1 MANLKQRIEEELVNK
16 FAVKPS
22 KATDR
27 QMYEVVIA
35 LTVEKLQKMRAD
47 SLERFDNAGA
57 KKVYYM
63 SMEFLI
69 GRSLKNNL
77 YNLGIEDEMKSA
89 LADLGS
95 DLEKLYEMEP
105 DAGLGNGG
113 LGRLAACYLDSL
125 TGLNYPATGFSIR
138 YEFGIFKQVIMDG
151 WQVEFPD
158 NWLEMGGGWLVP
170 RPDEAQ
176 EVYFGGYVEEM
187 WSDTGLK
194 TVHKNY
200 SKVLAVPYD
209 ILISGNGD
217 IVNTLRIWGA
227 KSLDN
232 FDMSLFSRGE
242 YLKSVENEAQSE
254 AISKVLYP
262 ADDHETGK
270 RLRLRQQYFFVSASL
285 KNIIKEHLDKYPSLD
300 NLSDKAV
307 IHINDT
313 HPALCVPELMRILM
327 DEHNYDWD
335 SAFDICSKTLAYTN
349 HTVMSEALEQ
359 WSCGMFES
367 ILPRIYSI
375 VKEINRR
382 FCEMV
387 YTNHPEKRYV
397 IDKIAIISNGM
408 VKMANLCVACA
419 FCVNG
424 VSSLHSDILKRDL
437 FRDYNDIFPGKITN
451 VTNGIVHRRW
461 LCQSNPKLTE
471 LLCETIGDGFIKDA
485 AQLENFLKFK
495 NDKAVL
501 ERLREIKLENKR
513 RLAKY
518 IGDSCG
524 ISVSP
529 NSIFDVQSKRLH
541 EYKRQLLCA
550 LHILHLYRKI
560 KNEGLTIQPRTFI
573 FGAKASAGYVM
584 AKEII
589 RFICAIAD
597 LVNNDTTIG
606 GQLKVVFLADYRVSL
621 AEIMMPAAE
630 VSEQISLAGKEASG
644 TGNMKFMINGA
655 LTIGTLD
662 GANVE
667 INEQVGDDNMFLF
680 GMHTE
685 EVNALRNEYRPRN
698 IYNSNYDLRAIID
711 FVASGGVCG
720 KNFDS
725 IVHYLLDS
733 DPYMTMADF
742 DSYREAQAR
751 VNEAYGDK
759 LLWNGMSLVNIAKAG
774 FFASDR
780 SVTEYAENIWKL
792 KKI

>member
-1 MANLKQRIEEELVNK
+1 MER
-16 FAVKPS
+16 FAVSPKE
-22 KATDR
+22 ATDR
-27 QMYEVVIA
+27 QFYEAVVGI
-35 LTVEKLQKMRAD
+35 TRGILQKKRAQ
-47 SLERFDNAGA
+47 SAEREKKAEA

-77 YNLGIEDEMKSA
+77 YNLGYEKDMQKA
-89 LADLGS
+89 LSELGG
-95 DLEKLYEMEP
+95 DLERLYDMEP

-113 LGRLAACYLDSL
+113 LGRLASCYLDSL
-125 TGLNYPATGFSIR
+125 TGLDYPATGFSIR

-151 WQVEFPD
+151 WQVEYPD
-158 NWLEMGGGWLVP
+158 NWLELGGAWLVP
-170 RPDEAQ
+170 RPDESQ
-176 EVYFGGYVEEM
+176 EVYFDGYVEEN
-187 WSDTGLK
+187 WSDKGLE
-194 TVHKNY
+194 TVHKDY
-200 SKVLAVPYD
+200 TRVLAVPYD

-217 IVNTLRIWGA
+217 IVNKLRIWGA

-242 YLKSVENEAQSE
+242 YLKSVESEAQSE

-285 KNIIKEHLDKYPSLD
+285 KNIVKDHIDKYGTLD
-300 NLSDKAV
+300 NLADKVV

-313 HPALCVPELMRILM
+313 HPALSIPELMRILM
-327 DEHNYDWD
+327 DEHGYTWD
-335 SAFDICSKTLAYTN
+335 NAWSICTKTLAYTN

-359 WSCGMFES
+359 WNVTMFKS

-382 FCEMV
+382 FCEDV
-387 YTNHPEKRYV
+387 YANHPDKRSR
-397 IDKIAIISNGM
+397 IDDVAIISRGM
-408 VKMANLCVACA
+408 VKMANLCVACS

-424 VSSLHSDILKRDL
+424 VSALHSEILKNDL
-437 FRDYNDIFPGKITN
+437 FRDYNDIFPGKLTN

-461 LCQSNPKLTE
+461 LCQSNPLLTE
-471 LLCETIGDGFIKDA
+471 LLCETIGDGFIKDSM
-485 AQLENFLKFK
+485 QLENFMKFK
-495 NDKAVL
+495 DDKTVL
-501 ERLREIKLENKR
+501 SRLAEIKLENKR
-513 RLAKY
+513 RLADY
-518 IGDSCG
+518 IGKNCG

-529 NSIFDVQSKRLH
+529 DSIFDIQAKRLH

-550 LHILHLYRKI
+550 LYILYLYRQLKNGNADI
-560 KNEGLTIQPRTFI
+560 KPHTFI
-573 FGAKASAGYVM
+573 FGAKASSGYVM

-597 LVNNDTTIG
+597 TVNNDTQTNG
-606 GQLKVVFLADYRVSL
+606 VLKAVFLPDYRVSL

-630 VSEQISLAGKEASG
+630 LSEQISLAGKEASG

-667 INEQVGDDNMFLF
+667 IHEQVGDDNIFLF
-680 GMHTE
+680 GMRTP
-685 EVNALRNEYRPRN
+685 EVVARRASYRPADV
-698 IYNSNYDLRAIID
+698 YNSSPDLQDILG
-711 FVASGGVCG
+711 FVSGGGVSG

-725 IVHYLLDS
+725 IVHYLIDS
-733 DPYMTMADF
+733 DPYMTLADF
-742 DSYREAQAR
+742 ESYKQAQLKADATYR
-751 VNEAYGDK
+751 DAEK
-759 LLWNGMSLVNIAKAG
+759 WNKMSLTNIAKAG
-774 FFASDR
+774 IFSSDR
-780 SVTEYAENIWKL
+780 AVTEYAQRIWKL

>member
-1 MANLKQRIEEELVNK
+1 MFDIKQKIEEELIEK
-16 FAVKPS
+16 FAVKPA

-27 QMYEVVIA
+27 QIYEVVIGITRDILQKKRA
-35 LTVEKLQKMRAD
+35 QSVEKAD
-47 SLERFDNAGA
+47 AAQA

-63 SMEFLI
+63 SMEFLV

-77 YNLGIEDEMKSA
+77 YNLGIEDNMKSA
-89 LADLGS
+89 LADMGR
-95 DLEKLYEMEP
+95 DLEKLYDMEP

-113 LGRLAACYLDSL
+113 LGRLASCYLDSL

-176 EVYFGGYVEEM
+176 EVYFDGYVEET
-187 WSDTGLK
+187 WSDKGLK
-194 TVHKNY
+194 TEHKNY

-209 ILISGNGD
+209 LLISGNGD

-242 YLKSVENEAQSE
+242 YLKSVENKAQSE

-262 ADDHETGK
+262 ADDHDTGK

-285 KNIIKEHLDKYPSLD
+285 KNIVAEHIAKYGTLD
-300 NLSDKAV
+300 NLCDKAV

-313 HPALCVPELMRILM
+313 HPALCIPELMRILM
-327 DEHNYDWD
+327 DEHDYEWD
-335 SAFDICSKTLAYTN
+335 KAWSICTKTLAYTN
-349 HTVMSEALEQ
+349 HTVMSEALEM
-359 WSCGMFES
+359 WACNMFES

-382 FCEMV
+382 FCEHV
-387 YTNHPEKRYV
+387 YANHPEKRSV
-397 IDKIAIISNGM
+397 IEKIAIISQGM
-408 VKMANLCVACA
+408 VKMANLCVACS

-424 VSSLHSDILKRDL
+424 VSALHSEILKNDL
-437 FRDYNDIFPGKITN
+437 FKDYHDIFPGKLTN

-461 LCQSNPKLTE
+461 LCQSNPLLTN

-485 AQLENFLKFK
+485 AELEKFLQFK
-495 NDKAVL
+495 DDKNVL
-501 ERLREIKLENKR
+501 ERLEQIKKENKK

-518 IGDSCG
+518 IAESCG
-524 ISVSP
+524 ISVSTH
-529 NSIFDVQSKRLH
+529 SIFDIQAKRLH
-541 EYKRQLLCA
+541 EYKRQLMCA
-550 LHILHLYRKI
+550 LHILHLYLKI
-560 KNEGLTIQPRTFI
+560 KNEGLKIQPRTFI

-597 LVNNDTTIG
+597 TVNNDTSID
-606 GQLKVVFLADYRVSL
+606 GQIKVVFLADYRVSL

-667 INEQVGDDNMFLF
+667 INQQVGDDNMFLF
-680 GMHTE
+680 GMHTD
-685 EVNALRNEYRPRN
+685 EVNAFIPTYRPRN
-698 IYNSNYDLRAIID
+698 IYNSNYDIRQILD
-711 FVASGGVCG
+711 FVSGGGLSG

-725 IVHYLLDS
+725 IVRYLLDS
-733 DPYMTMADF
+733 DPYMTLADF
-742 DSYREAQAR
+742 DSYRQAQAKI
-751 VNEAYGDK
+751 NETYLDREK
-759 LLWNGMSLVNIAKAG
+759 WNKMSLTNIAKAG
-774 FFASDR
+774 FFAADR
-780 SVTEYAENIWKL
+780 SVSEYADNIWNL

>member
-1 MANLKQRIEEELVNK
+1 MDFKKRITEELMQR
-16 FAVKPS
+16 FAVTPQD
-22 KATDR
+22 ATDR
-27 QMYEVVIA
+27 QYYEAVVGITRGILQQKLA
-35 LTVEKLQKMRAD
+35 QSAELEKKEQ
-47 SLERFDNAGA
+47 A

-77 YNLGIEDEMKSA
+77 YNLGCESDMRSA
-89 LADLGS
+89 LSELGGS
-95 DLEKLYEMEP
+95 LDKIYDMEP

-125 TGLNYPATGFSIR
+125 TGLDYPATGFSIR

-151 WQVEFPD
+151 WQVEYPD
-158 NWLEMGGGWLVP
+158 NWLELGGSWLVP
-170 RPDEAQ
+170 RPDESQ
-176 EVYFGGYVEEM
+176 EVYFDGYVEEN
-187 WSDTGLK
+187 WSDKGLV
-194 TVHKNY
+194 TVHKDY
-200 SKVLAVPYD
+200 TRVLAVPYD
-209 ILISGNGD
+209 ILISGNGK
-217 IVNTLRIWGA
+217 IVNKLRIWGA

-285 KNIIKEHLDKYPSLD
+285 KNIVKDHIAKYKTLD
-300 NLSDKAV
+300 NLPDKAV

-313 HPALCVPELMRILM
+313 HPALSIPELMRILM
-327 DEHNYDWD
+327 DEHGYSWD
-335 SAFDICSKTLAYTN
+335 DAWKICNKTLAYTN

-359 WSCGMFES
+359 WSIPMFKS

-382 FCEMV
+382 FCEYV
-387 YTNHPEKRYV
+387 YENHPEKRSRIDEIAV
-397 IDKIAIISNGM
+397 ISGGM
-408 VKMANLCVACA
+408 VKMANLCVAGT

-424 VSSLHSDILKRDL
+424 VSSLHSEILKNDL
-437 FRDYNDIFPGKITN
+437 FKDYNDIFPGKFTN

-461 LCQSNPKLTE
+461 LCQSNPGLTQ
-471 LLCETIGDGFIKDA
+471 LLYDTIGDGFVKDSMQLEKFLKYSDDA
-485 AQLENFLKFK
+485 AVLKK
-495 NDKAVL
+495 LA
-501 ERLREIKLENKR
+501 EIKLDNKK
-513 RLAKY
+513 RLSEYIAKN
-518 IGDSCG
+518 CG
-524 ISVSP
+524 VNVVP
-529 NSIFDVQSKRLH
+529 ESIFDIQAKRLH

-550 LHILHLYRKI
+550 LYILWLYRKLKAGAI
-560 KNEGLTIQPRTFI
+560 DVEPHTFI
-573 FGAKASAGYVM
+573 FGAKASSGYVM

-597 LVNNDTTIG
+597 LVNNDTQTNG
-606 GQLKVVFLADYRVSL
+606 VLKAVFLPDYRVSL

-630 VSEQISLAGKEASG
+630 LSEQISLAGKEASG

-667 INEQVGDDNMFLF
+667 IHEQVGDDNMFLF
-680 GMHTE
+680 GMHTD
-685 EVNALRNEYRPRN
+685 EVNARRAGYSPRSIYDSNPELR
-698 IYNSNYDLRAIID
+698 DVLD
-711 FVASGGVCG
+711 FVAKGGVTG

-725 IVHYLLDS
+725 IVHYLTDS

-742 DSYREAQAR
+742 ESYKQVQLRADEVYR
-751 VNEAYGDK
+751 NPDK
-759 LLWNGMSLVNIAKAG
+759 WNRMSLINIAKAG
-774 FFASDR
+774 IFSSDR
-780 SVTEYAENIWKL
+780 AVSEYAQRIWKL

>member
-1 MANLKQRIEEELVNK
+1 MNR
-16 FAVKPS
+16 FAVSPS
-22 KATDR
+22 EATER
-27 QMYEVVIA
+27 QFYEAVVS
-35 LTVEKLQKMRAD
+35 LTRSVLQKKRAA
-47 SLERFDNAGA
+47 SHKREREAGA

-77 YNLGIEDEMKSA
+77 YNLGMEDDMRSSLSA
-89 LADLGS
+89 LGCDLDS
-95 DLEKLYEMEP
+95 IYEMEP

-125 TGLNYPATGFSIR
+125 TGQNYPATGFSIR

-158 NWLEMGGGWLVP
+158 NWLELGGAWLVP
-170 RPDEAQ
+170 RPDASE
-176 EVYFGGYVEEM
+176 EVYFDGYVEEN
-187 WSDTGLK
+187 WSDKGLK
-194 TVHKNY
+194 TVHKDY
-200 SKVLAVPYD
+200 TRVLAVPYD

-217 IVNTLRIWGA
+217 IVNKLRIWGA

-242 YLKSVENEAQSE
+242 YLKSIESEAQSE

-262 ADDHETGK
+262 ADDHEKGK

-285 KNIIKEHLDKYPSLD
+285 KNIVRDHLRHNDTLD
-300 NLSDKAV
+300 NLPDKAV
-307 IHINDT
+307 VHINDT

-327 DEHNYDWD
+327 DEHGYEWD
-335 SAFDICSKTLAYTN
+335 AAWDIVSRTVAYTN

-359 WSCGMFES
+359 WPVPMFDS

-382 FCEMV
+382 FCEKV
-387 YTNHPEKRYV
+387 YNEHPDKRGA
-397 IDKIAIISNGM
+397 IDNVAIISGGT
-408 VKMANLCVACA
+408 VKMANLCVASA

-424 VSSLHSDILKRDL
+424 VSALHSEILKKDL
-437 FRDYNDIFPGKITN
+437 FRDFNDIFPGKITN

-461 LCQSNPKLTE
+461 LCQSNPGLTR
-471 LLCETIGDGFIKDA
+471 LLCDTIGDGFVKNSLELEKFLAFRDDPQVLSRL
-485 AQLENFLKFK
+485 AQ
-495 NDKAVL
+495 
-501 ERLREIKLENKR
+501 IKLDNKR
-513 RLAKY
+513 RLAGY
-518 IGDSCG
+518 IGRTCG

-529 NSIFDVQSKRLH
+529 DSIFDVQAKRLH
-541 EYKRQLLCA
+541 EYKRQTLCA
-550 LHILHLYRKI
+550 LYILWLYRRLKSRSI
-560 KNEGLTIQPRTFI
+560 EVTPHTFI
-573 FGAKASAGYVM
+573 FGAKASSGYVM

-597 LVNNDTTIG
+597 TVNGDAETNSV
-606 GQLKVVFLADYRVSL
+606 LRVVFLPDYRVSL

-630 VSEQISLAGKEASG
+630 LSEQISLAGKEASG

-667 INEQVGDDNMFLF
+667 IHDRVGDDNMFLF
-680 GMHTE
+680 GMHAD
-685 EVNALRNEYRPRN
+685 EVIARRNGYRPRD
-698 IYNSNYDLRAIID
+698 IYENDPELRDALD
-711 FVASGGVCG
+711 FVAGGGLSG
-720 KNFDS
+720 KSFDS
-725 IVHYLLDS
+725 VVRYLIDS
-733 DPYMTMADF
+733 DPYMALADF
-742 DSYREAQAR
+742 ASYRDAQLKAD
-751 VNEAYGDK
+751 VAYRDAEH
-759 LLWNGMSLVNIAKAG
+759 WNKMSLTNIAKSG
-774 FFASDR
+774 VFSSDR
-780 SVTEYAENIWKL
+780 ATAEYAEKIWHL

>member
-1 MANLKQRIEEELVNK
+1 MNFKQEIIDELTER
-16 FAVKPS
+16 FAVAPED
-22 KATDR
+22 ATDR
-27 QMYEVVIA
+27 QLYEAVVGI
-35 LTVEKLQKMRAD
+35 TRGILQKKRAESAAREKKAD
-47 SLERFDNAGA
+47 A

-77 YNLGIEDEMKSA
+77 YNLGYEEEMRRA
-89 LADLGS
+89 LSELGGNL
-95 DLEKLYEMEP
+95 DNLYDMEP

-113 LGRLAACYLDSL
+113 LGRLASCYLDSL
-125 TGLNYPATGFSIR
+125 TGLDYPATGFSIR

-151 WQVEFPD
+151 WQVEYPD
-158 NWLEMGGGWLVP
+158 NWLELGGAWLVP
-170 RPDEAQ
+170 RPDESE
-176 EVYFGGYVEEM
+176 EVYFDGYVEEN
-187 WSDTGLK
+187 WSDNGLQ
-194 TVHKNY
+194 TVHKDY
-200 SKVLAVPYD
+200 TRVLAVPYD

-217 IVNTLRIWGA
+217 IVNKLRIWGA

-285 KNIIKEHLDKYPSLD
+285 KNIIKEHTAKYGTLD
-300 NLSDKAV
+300 NLADKVV

-313 HPALCVPELMRILM
+313 HPALSIPELMRILM
-327 DEHNYDWD
+327 DEHGYTWD
-335 SAFDICSKTLAYTN
+335 GAWAICTKTLAYTN

-359 WSCGMFES
+359 WNVAMFKS

-382 FCEMV
+382 FCEEV
-387 YTNHPEKRYV
+387 YVSHPEKRSR
-397 IDKIAIISNGM
+397 IDDIAIISRGM
-408 VKMANLCVACA
+408 VKMANLCVACS

-424 VSSLHSDILKRDL
+424 VSELHSDILKNDL
-437 FRDYNDIFPGKITN
+437 FRDYNDIFPGKLTN

-461 LCQSNPKLTE
+461 LCQANPLLTE
-471 LLCETIGDGFIKDA
+471 LLCETIGDGFIKDSM
-485 AQLENFLKFK
+485 QLENFLRYKD
-495 NDKAVL
+495 DKTVL
-501 ERLREIKLENKR
+501 SRLAQIKLENKR
-513 RLAKY
+513 RLSDY
-518 IGDSCG
+518 IGKNCG

-529 NSIFDVQSKRLH
+529 DSIFDIQAKRLH

-550 LHILHLYRKI
+550 LYILYLYKKLKNHELDI
-560 KNEGLTIQPRTFI
+560 KPHTFI
-573 FGAKASAGYVM
+573 FGAKASSGYVM

-589 RFICAIAD
+589 RFICAVAD
-597 LVNNDTTIG
+597 TVNNDTETNG
-606 GQLKVVFLADYRVSL
+606 VLKAVFLPDYRVSL

-630 VSEQISLAGKEASG
+630 LSEQISLAGKEASG

-667 INEQVGDDNMFLF
+667 IHEQVGDDNIFLF
-680 GMHTE
+680 GMRTE
-685 EVNALRNEYRPRN
+685 EVMAQRRSYRPAQV
-698 IYNSNYDLRAIID
+698 YSSNPDIREILD
-711 FVASGGVCG
+711 FVSAGGVAG

-725 IVHYLLDS
+725 IVHYLKDS
-733 DPYMTMADF
+733 DPYMTLADF
-742 DSYREAQAR
+742 DSYKQAQLRADTTYR
-751 VNEAYGDK
+751 DTLK
-759 LLWNGMSLVNIAKAG
+759 WNKMSLTNIAKAG
-774 FFASDR
+774 IFSSDR
-780 SVTEYAENIWKL
+780 AVSEYAQRIWKL

>member
-1 MANLKQRIEEELVNK
+1 MEIRQKIEEKLMQK
-16 FAVKPS
+16 FAVKPN

-27 QMYEVVIA
+27 QMYETVIEI
-35 LTVEKLQKMRAD
+35 TREVLQKKRAESVERAD
-47 SLERFDNAGA
+47 AKGA
-57 KKVYYM
+57 KRVYYM

-77 YNLGIEDEMKSA
+77 YNLGLEDDMRVAVSE
-89 LADLGS
+89 LGG
-95 DLEKLYEMEP
+95 DLERLYDMEP

-113 LGRLAACYLDSL
+113 LGRLASCYLDAL
-125 TGLNYPATGFSIR
+125 TGLDYPATGFSIR

-151 WQVEFPD
+151 WQIEFPD
-158 NWLEMGGGWLVP
+158 NWLELGGGWLVP
-170 RPDEAQ
+170 RPDESE
-176 EVYFGGYVEEM
+176 EVYFDGFVEEI
-187 WSDTGLK
+187 WSDSGLK
-194 TVHKNY
+194 TVHKDFTR
-200 SKVLAVPYD
+200 VLAMPYD
-209 ILISGNGD
+209 ILISGNGNT
-217 IVNTLRIWGA
+217 VNKLRIWGA

-262 ADDHETGK
+262 ADDHDTGK

-285 KNIIKEHLDKYPSLD
+285 KNIIRDHIAKYGTLDTLPE
-300 NLSDKAV
+300 KAV

-327 DEHNYDWD
+327 DEHDYEWD
-335 SAFDICSKTLAYTN
+335 KAWQITTKTVAYTN

-359 WSCGMFES
+359 WNCAMFES
-367 ILPRIYSI
+367 IMPRIYSI

-382 FCEMV
+382 FCESV
-387 YTNHPEKRYV
+387 YANHPEKRAI
-397 IDKIAIISNGM
+397 IDKIAIISQGM
-408 VKMANLCVACA
+408 VKMANLCVASS

-424 VSSLHSDILKRDL
+424 VSALHSDILKQDL
-437 FRDYNDIFPGKITN
+437 FKDYNDIFPGKFTN

-461 LCQSNPKLTE
+461 LCQANPELTK

-485 AQLENFLKFK
+485 SKLEDFLKFK
-495 NDKAVL
+495 DDNEVL
-501 ERLREIKLENKR
+501 ERLELIKMNNKK

-518 IGDSCG
+518 IADSCG
-524 ISVSP
+524 ISVSSH
-529 NSIFDVQSKRLH
+529 SIFDVQAKRLH
-541 EYKRQLLCA
+541 EYKRQLMCA
-550 LHILHLYRKI
+550 LHILYLYRKI
-560 KNEGLTIQPRTFI
+560 KFEGLKIQPRTFI

-597 LVNNDTTIG
+597 TVNNDTAIN

-667 INEQVGDDNMFLF
+667 INQQVGDENMFLF
-680 GMHTE
+680 GMHAD
-685 EVNALRNEYRPRN
+685 EVQKARNGYCPRD
-698 IYNSNYDLRAIID
+698 IYNADADLRGVID
-711 FVASGGVCG
+711 MISSGGVGG

-742 DSYREAQAR
+742 ASYRDAHALI
-751 VNEAYGDK
+751 NETYADRQK
-759 LLWNGMSLVNIAKAG
+759 WNSMSLINIAKAG
-774 FFASDR
+774 IFAADR
-780 SVTEYAENIWKL
+780 SVTEYADNIWHL

>member
-1 MANLKQRIEEELVNK
+1 MDFKQAIIDELTER
-16 FAVKPS
+16 FAVSPED
-22 KATDR
+22 AADR
-27 QMYEVVIA
+27 QFYEAVVGI
-35 LTVEKLQKMRAD
+35 TRGILQKKRAQSAEREKRAD
-47 SLERFDNAGA
+47 A

-77 YNLGIEDEMKSA
+77 YNLGYEDDMRKA
-89 LADLGS
+89 LSELGGS
-95 DLEKLYEMEP
+95 LDALYDMEP

-113 LGRLAACYLDSL
+113 LGRLASCYLDSL
-125 TGLNYPATGFSIR
+125 TGLDYPATGFSIR

-151 WQVEFPD
+151 WQVEYPD
-158 NWLEMGGGWLVP
+158 NWLELGGAWLVP
-170 RPDEAQ
+170 RPDESE
-176 EVYFGGYVEEM
+176 EVYFDGYVEEN
-187 WSDTGLK
+187 WSDNGLK
-194 TVHKNY
+194 TVHKDY
-200 SKVLAVPYD
+200 TRVLAVPYD

-217 IVNTLRIWGA
+217 IVNKLRIWGA

-285 KNIIKEHLDKYPSLD
+285 KNIIKEHTARYGTLD
-300 NLSDKAV
+300 NLADKVV

-313 HPALCVPELMRILM
+313 HPALSIPELMRILM
-327 DEHNYDWD
+327 DDHGYTWD
-335 SAFDICSKTLAYTN
+335 RAWDICTKTLAYTN

-359 WSCGMFES
+359 WSVTMFKS

-382 FCEMV
+382 FCEQV
-387 YTNHPEKRYV
+387 YAEHPDKRSN
-397 IDKIAIISNGM
+397 IDNIAIISRGM
-408 VKMANLCVACA
+408 VKMANLCVACS

-424 VSSLHSDILKRDL
+424 VSALHSEILKNDL
-437 FRDYNDIFPGKITN
+437 FRDYNDIFPGKLTN

-461 LCQSNPKLTE
+461 LCQANPLLTK
-471 LLCETIGDGFIKDA
+471 LLCETIGDGFIKDSM
-485 AQLENFLKFK
+485 E
-495 NDKAVL
+495 L
-501 ERLREIKLENKR
+501 ERLLQFKDDKEVLSRLAGIKLENKR
-513 RLAKY
+513 RLAEY
-518 IGDSCG
+518 IGKNCG

-529 NSIFDVQSKRLH
+529 DSIFDIQAKRLH

-550 LHILHLYRKI
+550 LYILYLYRKLKEGE
-560 KNEGLTIQPRTFI
+560 KNIRPHTFI
-573 FGAKASAGYVM
+573 FGAKASSGYVM

-589 RFICAIAD
+589 RFICAVAD
-597 LVNNDTTIG
+597 LVNNDTQTNG
-606 GQLKVVFLADYRVSL
+606 VLKAVFLPDYRVSL

-630 VSEQISLAGKEASG
+630 LSEQISLAGKEASG

-655 LTIGTLD
+655 ITIGTLD

-667 INEQVGDDNMFLF
+667 IHEQVGDDNIFLF
-680 GMHTE
+680 GMHTD
-685 EVNALRNEYRPRN
+685 EVNACRASYRPSN
-698 IYNSNYDLRAIID
+698 VLNSNPELREILSFI
-711 FVASGGVCG
+711 SGGGVGG

-725 IVHYLLDS
+725 IVHYLNDS
-733 DPYMTMADF
+733 DPYMTLADF
-742 DSYREAQAR
+742 ESYKQAQKRAD
-751 VNEAYGDK
+751 ETYGDTEK
-759 LLWNGMSLVNIAKAG
+759 WNKMSLVNIAKAG
-774 FFASDR
+774 IFSSDR
-780 SVTEYAENIWKL
+780 AVTEYAQRIWKL